1 MTLFLN
7 FRSSSRNGSFV
18 APREVL
24 ELANPDVAL
33 AFTVVSF
40 AELSQRAIGKDV
52 LFATHGFNVDQEHG
66 ARCLARLEREI
77 QPLGSELFIG
87 LLWPGDWWI
96 PAINYPFAGSPAMSA
111 GRELARICDTWFK
124 DAASLTYASHSLG
137 ARVILESAQRAARSA
152 RTVCLTA
159 AAVNRDCL
167 LTEYGTA
174 ERRSE
179 GVSNLASE
187 RDHVLKLAY
196 PVGDLLADILHPDHS
211 LFTPAL
217 GYRGPPRPI
226 PANARPAQIPK
237 ALDYDHGDYLPPG
250 DVVPPA
256 PTPPG
261 GNPPK
266 YRNVAAFI
274 ANAFRRQSQPWPP

>member
-7 FRSSSRNGSFV
+7 FRSSSKNGSFV
-18 APREVL
+18 APREAL
-24 ELANPDVAL
+24 ELDDPDVAL
-33 AFTVVSF
+33 AFRLVSF
-40 AELSQRAIGKDV
+40 AQLSERAVGKDV
-52 LFATHGFNVDQEHG
+52 LFATHGFNVDQERG
-66 ARCLARLEREI
+66 ARALARLEREI
-77 QPLGSELFIG
+77 QPTGSELFVG
-87 LLWPGDWWI
+87 LLWPGDWWV

-111 GRELARICDTWFK
+111 GRELAKICDTWFK

-137 ARVILESAQRAARSA
+137 ARVILEAAQRTSRTA

-167 LTEYGTA
+167 VTEYGTA
-174 ERRSE
+174 QRRSE
-179 GVSNLASE
+179 GVSNLASK

-196 PVGDLLADILHPDHS
+196 PVGDLLADLLHPDHS

-226 PANARPAQIPK
+226 PANARPAQIPE
-237 ALDYDHGDYLPPG
+237 LQEYDHGNYLPPG
-250 DVVPPA
+250 HPDPA
-256 PTPPG
+256 EDDDG
-261 GNPPK
+261 K
-266 YRNVAAFI
+266 WRKVARFI